1 MKWRKLIRVLHRDV
15 GYTAVALTL
24 AYSISGVAV
33 NHMDAWNPNYSFSRE
48 PVDVG
53 VLPTAGYDA
62 MEAHV
67 IERLGIGPTEVRGRF
82 MDTDGEFRVFLAD
95 DQEITVDIR
104 DGRGTFKRIS
114 SRPFLYEVNVLHLN
128 WLKGLWTWVA
138 DLFAV
143 SLILLALTGLFMTK
157 GRTGLARRGKWFVT
171 AGLLLPLAFIAYM
184 YLGG

>member
-33 NHMDAWNPNYSFSRE
+33 NHTDAWTPSYSFDIE
-48 PVDVG
+48 AVEIG
-53 VLPTAGYDA
+53 ALPAEGYDA

-67 IERLGIGPTEVRGRF
+67 VRSLGIERTEVRGRF
-82 MDTDGEFRVFLAD
+82 MDADHEFRLFLAD
-95 DQEITVDIR
+95 DQEISVDVR
-104 DGRGTFKRIS
+104 DGRGRFKRMS
-114 SRPFLYEVNVLHLN
+114 SRPLLYEVNVLHLN
-128 WLKGLWTWVA
+128 RLKGLWTWVA

-143 SLILLALTGLFMTK
+143 ALILLAVTGLFMTK
-157 GRTGLARRGKWFVT
+157 GRTGLGRRGKWFVA
-171 AGLLLPLAFIAYM
+171 AGLLLPLAFVAYM

>member
-33 NHMDAWNPNYSFSRE
+33 NHMDAWNPSYSFDRQ

-53 VLPTAGYDA
+53 ALPTDGYDA
-62 MEAHV
+62 MEAHLV
-67 IERLGIGPTEVRGRF
+67 ERLGIVPSEVTGRF
-82 MDTDGEFRVFLAD
+82 MDANNQFRLFLAQE
-95 DQEITVDIR
+95 QEISVNIR
-104 DGRGTFKRIS
+104 DGRGRFKRIS
-114 SRPFLYEVNVLHLN
+114 SRPFLYEANVLHLN
-128 WLKGLWTWVA
+128 RIKGLWTWVA

-143 SLILLALTGLFMTK
+143 SLILLAVTGLFMTK
-157 GRTGLARRGKWFVT
+157 GRTGLARRGKWFVA
-171 AGLLLPLAFIAYM
+171 AGLLLPLAFITYM